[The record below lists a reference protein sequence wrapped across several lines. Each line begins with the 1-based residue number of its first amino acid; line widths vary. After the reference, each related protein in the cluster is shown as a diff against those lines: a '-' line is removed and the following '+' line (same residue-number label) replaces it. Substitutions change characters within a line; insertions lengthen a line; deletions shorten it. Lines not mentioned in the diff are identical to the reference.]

1 MKPEETTAP
10 FISLTASFVGAHW
23 KDALGIVCLVTVGKI
38 ALAAACRRIVAAA
51 DDGDPALESGKEKRV
66 KTLAGVVRTTGTRS
80 SRSSSA

>member
-1 MKPEETTAP
+1 MQPEETTAP
-10 FISLTASFVGAHW
+10 FISLTASFVGDHW